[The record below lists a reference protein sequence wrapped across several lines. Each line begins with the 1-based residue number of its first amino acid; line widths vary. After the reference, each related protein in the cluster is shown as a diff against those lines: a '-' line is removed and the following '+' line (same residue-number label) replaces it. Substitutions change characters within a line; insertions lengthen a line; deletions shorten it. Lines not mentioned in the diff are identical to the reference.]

1 MPYNPSTSSIKSKI
15 VDENLPE
22 KDLSSI
28 SSASN
33 SNTLNKNADSLSQH
47 QTSLDSYFIN
57 STNLVR
63 NQIVNSTVASN
74 VLNSRTQFH
83 NLPNSTDFYGMT
95 SNYTPIQNNAKFAN
109 NQPLYLSQVKIYYIF
124 FRQRDI

>member
-28 SSASN
+28 SSNNN
-33 SNTLNKNADSLSQH
+33 SNNLNKNTELLSQH

-63 NQIVNSTVASN
+63 NQTVNSTIATN
-74 VLNSRTQFH
+74 VLNTRSQFH
-83 NLPNSTDFYGMT
+83 NANLPNSTDYYGMS
-95 SNYTPIQNNAKFAN
+95 SNYTPIQNNTKFAN
-109 NQPLYLSQVKIYYIF
+109 NQPLYMSQVMIN
-124 FRQRDI
+124 DI

>member
-95 SNYTPIQNNAKFAN
+95 SNYTPMQNNAKFAN